1 MDIPRPDE
9 ARKRRLRRIIYS
21 VLGLMAVVGLTV
33 LLSRLEPAAPT
44 VDRATVYMDTVKRGS
59 MLRQVRG
66 PGTLVPEKI
75 CWVSAATAGRRS
87 ARRKSSAN
95 GFKHR
100 LVLSFSPAGVVHVDT
115 MPVGFLFV
123 CAGWRLEN
131 FEDLSCCAAA
141 RAPSTA
147 PAPSSVPFK
156 KSLRVILISL
166 PSRVA
171 SFFEIFFISFSRWN
185 QW

>member
-21 VLGLMAVVGLTV
+21 VLGLIAVVGFTV
-33 LLSRLEPAAPT
+33 ILSRLEPAAPT

-66 PGTLVPEKI
+66 PGTLVPENI
-75 CWVSAATAGRRS
+75 RWVPAATEGRRS
-87 ARRKSSAN
+87 VRRKSSVN
-95 GFKHR
+95 CYKHR
-100 LVLSFSPAGVVHVDT
+100 LVLSFSPAGVVHADT

-123 CAGWRLEN
+123 AAGWRLEN
-131 FEDLSCCAAA
+131 FEDLSCRAAA

-166 PSRVA
+166 PSRVV
-171 SFFEIFFISFSRWN
+171 SFFEIFFSRWN